1 MSWLKTFRQFLTLI
15 MGLFLIIGLIHSC
28 VRYTGKSNQYHRIH
42 HEVLLK
48 INNIIYLNN
57 TEDKV
62 VFDYQEPS
70 SPPEEIKSMS
80 YFKFSS
86 YDQIADLEKVG
97 AQSECLFL
105 DFEVEEVI
113 LENIDKVVAALDQ
126 KNCLFFNTP
135 YLKMK
140 GYFSLRKPRWFYN
153 VMEVDLQKSRFLTS
167 LGLSN
172 LAPLK
177 GDFWVYDKS
186 KSSVSDALFREIQRR
201 DKIIFI
207 KE

>member
-1 MSWLKTFRQFLTLI
+1 MSWLKTFRQFITLI
-15 MGLFLIIGLIHSC
+15 MGLFLVLGLIHSC
-28 VRYTGKSNQYHRIH
+28 VRYTSRSGQYHRINH
-42 HEVLLK
+42 QVLAK
-48 INNIIYLNN
+48 INNTIYLSNIDN
-57 TEDKV
+57 KI
-62 VFDYQEPS
+62 VFDYQGATDA
-70 SPPEEIKSMS
+70 PEEIRTMS
-80 YFKFSS
+80 YFKFNS
-86 YDQIADLEKVG
+86 YDQIPDLEKVG

-113 LENIDKVVAALDQ
+113 LENIEKVVASLNP

-140 GYFSLRKPRWFYN
+140 GHFSLKKPRWFYN

-186 KSSVSDALFREIQRR
+186 KSSVSDSLFREIQRR